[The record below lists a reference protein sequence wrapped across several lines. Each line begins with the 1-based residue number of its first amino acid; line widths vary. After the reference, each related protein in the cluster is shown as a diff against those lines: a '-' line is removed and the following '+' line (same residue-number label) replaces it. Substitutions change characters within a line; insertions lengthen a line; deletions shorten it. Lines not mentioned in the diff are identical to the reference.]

1 MQKEIKTEITKEKLL
16 AATEKLIAGCD
27 DPFKI
32 TSRQI
37 AQEAGMQAA
46 MINYCF
52 GSRDKLIYAVFHK
65 YYKMA
70 LQEEQVDKI
79 ISSDLSPKDKLKKLH
94 FIIARFLVKNHKLTR
109 SITDLVLFGRDLS
122 EESFSYGYVK
132 EHFRGTKTDAECRL
146 IAYELSTM
154 MQLIICRKDD
164 FAKDM
169 KIDLSKDKELKHYI
183 DLRIDLLL
191 PETGG

>member
-16 AATEKLIAGCD
+16 TAAEKLIAATD

-52 GSRDKLIYAVFHK
+52 GSRDQLIYAVFHK
-65 YYKMA
+65 YYKQA
-70 LQEEQVDKI
+70 LQEEHVDKI

-94 FIIARFLVKNHKLTR
+94 FIIAKFLVNNHKLTR
-109 SITDLVLFGRDLS
+109 SITDLILFGRDLS
-122 EESFSYGYVK
+122 EESFSFGFGK
-132 EHFRGTKTDAECRL
+132 EHFKGTKTDTECRL

-154 MQLIICRKDD
+154 MQLIICRKED

-169 KIDLSKDKELKHYI
+169 GIDLSNDKELQHCI
-183 DLRIDLLL
+183 DVRFDLLL
-191 PETGG
+191 PDTVS

>member
-16 AATEKLIAGCD
+16 TAAEKLIAATD

-52 GSRDKLIYAVFHK
+52 GSRDQLIYAVFHK
-65 YYKMA
+65 YYKQA
-70 LQEEQVDKI
+70 LQEEHVDKI

-94 FIIARFLVKNHKLTR
+94 FIIARFLVNNHKLTR
-109 SITDLVLFGRDLS
+109 SITDLILFGRDLS
-122 EESFSYGYVK
+122 EESFSFGFVK
-132 EHFRGTKTDAECRL
+132 EHFKGTKTDTECRL

-154 MQLIICRKDD
+154 MQLIICRKED

-169 KIDLSKDKELKHYI
+169 GIDLSNDKELQHCI
-183 DLRIDLLL
+183 DVRFDLLL
-191 PETGG
+191 PDTVS

>member
-16 AATEKLIAGCD
+16 TAAEKLIAATD

-52 GSRDKLIYAVFHK
+52 GSRDQLIYAVFHK
-65 YYKMA
+65 YYKQA
-70 LQEEQVDKI
+70 LQEEHVDKI

-94 FIIARFLVKNHKLTR
+94 FIIARFLVNNHKLTR
-109 SITDLVLFGRDLS
+109 SITDLILFGRDLS
-122 EESFSYGYVK
+122 EESFSFGFVK
-132 EHFRGTKTDAECRL
+132 EHFKGTKTDTECRL
-146 IAYELSTM
+146 IAYELSTI
-154 MQLIICRKDD
+154 MQLIICRKED
-164 FAKDM
+164 FANDM
-169 KIDLSKDKELKHYI
+169 GIDLSNDKELQHCI
-183 DLRIDLLL
+183 DVRFDLLL
-191 PETGG
+191 PDIVS

>member
-16 AATEKLIAGCD
+16 TAAEKLIAATD

-52 GSRDKLIYAVFHK
+52 GSRDQLIYAVFHK
-65 YYKMA
+65 YYKQA
-70 LQEEQVDKI
+70 LQEEHVDKI

-94 FIIARFLVKNHKLTR
+94 FIIARFLVNNHKLTR
-109 SITDLVLFGRDLS
+109 SITDLILFGRDLS
-122 EESFSYGYVK
+122 EESFSFGFVK
-132 EHFRGTKTDAECRL
+132 EHFKGTKTDTECRL

-154 MQLIICRKDD
+154 MQLIICRKED
-164 FAKDM
+164 FANDM
-169 KIDLSKDKELKHYI
+169 SIDLSNDKELQHCI
-183 DLRIDLLL
+183 DLRFDLLL
-191 PETGG
+191 PDTVS

>member
-16 AATEKLIAGCD
+16 TAAEKLIAATD

-52 GSRDKLIYAVFHK
+52 GSRDQLIYAVFHK
-65 YYKMA
+65 YYKQA
-70 LQEEQVDKI
+70 LQEEHVDKI

-94 FIIARFLVKNHKLTR
+94 FIIARFLVNNHKLTR
-109 SITDLVLFGRDLS
+109 SITDLILFGRDLS
-122 EESFSYGYVK
+122 EESFSFGFVK
-132 EHFRGTKTDAECRL
+132 EHFKGTKTDTECRL

-154 MQLIICRKDD
+154 MQLIICRKED
-164 FAKDM
+164 FANDM
-169 KIDLSKDKELKHYI
+169 GIDLSNDKELQHCI
-183 DLRIDLLL
+183 DVRFDLLL
-191 PETGG
+191 PNTVS

>member
-16 AATEKLIAGCD
+16 TAAEKLIAATD

-37 AQEAGMQAA
+37 AQESGMQAA

-52 GSRDKLIYAVFHK
+52 GSRDQLIYAVFHK
-65 YYKMA
+65 YYKQA
-70 LQEEQVDKI
+70 LQEEHVDKI

-94 FIIARFLVKNHKLTR
+94 FIIARFLVNNHKLTR
-109 SITDLVLFGRDLS
+109 SITDLILFGRDLS
-122 EESFSYGYVK
+122 EESFSFGFVK
-132 EHFRGTKTDAECRL
+132 EHFKGTKTDTECRL

-154 MQLIICRKDD
+154 MQLIICRKED
-164 FAKDM
+164 FANDM
-169 KIDLSKDKELKHYI
+169 GSDLSNDKELQHCI
-183 DLRIDLLL
+183 DVRFDLLL
-191 PETGG
+191 PDTVS